1 MLMMDER
8 IIAKLRRQRRM
19 PMIELYGV
27 ECFSA
32 MRAPSLF
39 RVMVAHGPIPPVQDI
54 TNGAKEAYSISRTL
68 RSYTLRFSFSWR
80 L

>member
-8 IIAKLRRQRRM
+8 IIAKLRRQRRR

-39 RVMVAHGPIPPVQDI
+39 RVKVAHGPNISEM
-54 TNGAKEAYSISRTL
+54 EACIGIKPSGMESALVGLCGSACSFYL
-68 RSYTLRFSFSWR
+68 R
-80 L
+80 

>member
-8 IIAKLRRQRRM
+8 IIAKLRRQRRR

-54 TNGAKEAYSISRTL
+54 TNGAKEACSISRTL